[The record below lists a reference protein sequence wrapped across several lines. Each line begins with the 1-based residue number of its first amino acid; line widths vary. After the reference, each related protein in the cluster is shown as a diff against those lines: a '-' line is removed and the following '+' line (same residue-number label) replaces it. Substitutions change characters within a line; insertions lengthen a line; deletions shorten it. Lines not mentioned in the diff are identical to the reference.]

1 MLALA
6 TGCVVNSESTVPPG
20 DRVTVEKVD
29 AIANRL
35 PPDIADGGNPVFD
48 LRLADDHRGRGLA
61 APILHALTDLVFRR
75 WPSVHRFE
83 GQTRDDNVA
92 MRAAFRRAGWVHEGC
107 YRDAWPVDGA
117 APRSSV
123 V

>member
-35 PPDIADGGNPVFD
+35 PPDIADGGTLEVGVNVPY
-48 LRLADDHRGRGLA
+48 
-61 APILHALTDLVFRR
+61 APNEF
-75 WPSVHRFE
+75 
-83 GQTRDDNVA
+83 
-92 MRAAFRRAGWVHEGC
+92 
-107 YRDAWPVDGA
+107 
-117 APRSSV
+117 
-123 V
+123 